1 MKDYTCVRITTKPG
15 YKCQQLE
22 VQFTVQTARR
32 ESPVVVGRISEYD
45 FVVYPSDAW
54 DEISRVFR
62 YASNPEVLFSELMI
76 KCSPHTTL
84 LEGLA
89 GLLSAREQEMVR
101 EAGESCGWKSAFNK
115 LTMCL
120 WHQVREEIGL

>member
-1 MKDYTCVRITTKPG
+1 MKDYTCVRITTTTG

-32 ESPVVVGRISEYD
+32 EAPVVVGRISEYE
-45 FVVYPSDAW
+45 FVVNPSDAW

-62 YASNPEVLFSELMI
+62 YASNPAVLFSELMRE
-76 KCSPHTTL
+76 CMPHAKL

-89 GLLSAREQEMVR
+89 GLLSAREQAMVR
-101 EAGESCGWKSAFNK
+101 EAGEAGEKSALIK
-115 LTMCL
+115 LAMCL
-120 WHQVREEIGL
+120 SHQLREEIGI